1 MACKQQIKCMRPQ
14 GERGKMD
21 CKEIFDKLSPGFFD
35 REYVKGVKKTWTFAE
50 LVRNAA
56 EIRSCWN

>member
-1 MACKQQIKCMRPQ
+1 
-14 GERGKMD
+14 MD
-21 CKEIFDKLSPGFFD
+21 YKEIFDKLNPGFFV
-35 REYVKGVKKTWTFAE
+35 REYVKGMKKTWMFAE

>member
-1 MACKQQIKCMRPQ
+1 MRAQ

-21 CKEIFDKLSPGFFD
+21 YKEIFDKLSPGFFD

-56 EIRSCWN
+56 EIRSGRN